1 MSRKKR
7 TKQNSPQATTPVRS
21 NPPLPTPE
29 AFSRQITFDS
39 LEDKIRGE
47 DVLQDEE
54 QQTLKEGREIQ
65 KQLESAEVDR
75 RLEELR
81 RQLGLKNGPKSRKK

>member
-1 MSRKKR
+1 MPS
-7 TKQNSPQATTPVRS
+7 S
-21 NPPLPTPE
+21 NPGLPTPE

-47 DVLQDEE
+47 DILQDQE
-54 QQTLKEGREIQ
+54 QKQLKEGREIK

-75 RLEELR
+75 RMEALR
-81 RQLGLKNGPKSRKK
+81 QQLGLKSGPKSRKK